1 MTEETMLAHLC
12 TVECADGS
20 MVENARIFYDG
31 ENLIYRNADDET
43 IEGVRTHGAEILNET
58 SHLGLIFYKERTR

>member
-1 MTEETMLAHLC
+1 MTEEIMLAHLC

-31 ENLIYRNADDET
+31 ENLIYRNADGET
-43 IEGVRTHGAEILNET
+43 IEGVKTHGAEILNET
-58 SHLGLIFYKERTR
+58 SYLGLIFYKERAR

>member
-12 TVECADGS
+12 TVECSDGS

-31 ENLIYRNADDET
+31 ENLIYRNADNET
-43 IEGVRTHGAEILNET
+43 IEGVKTHGAEIVNEP
-58 SHLGLIFYKERTR
+58 SNLSLIFYKERTR

>member
-1 MTEETMLAHLC
+1 MLAHLC

-31 ENLIYRNADDET
+31 ENLIYRNADGET
-43 IEGVRTHGAEILNET
+43 IEGIKTHGAEIINQT
-58 SHLGLIFYKERTR
+58 SYLGLIFYKERAR

>member
-31 ENLIYRNADDET
+31 ENLIYRNADNET
-43 IEGVRTHGAEILNET
+43 IEGIKTHGAEIVNQT
-58 SHLGLIFYKERTR
+58 SYLGLIFYKERTR

>member
-31 ENLIYRNADDET
+31 ENLIYRNADNET
-43 IEGVRTHGAEILNET
+43 IEGVKTHGAEVINQVANL
-58 SHLGLIFYKERTR
+58 HLIFNKERT

>member
-31 ENLIYRNADDET
+31 ENLIYRNADNET
-43 IEGVRTHGAEILNET
+43 IEGIKTHGAEIINQT
-58 SHLGLIFYKERTR
+58 SYLGLIFYKEQTR